1 MDFLTRPKCTLRLG
15 GLLVAASLIIALIAQ
30 YGFELWPCDL
40 CILQR
45 YPAAMAVAIA
55 IIAELIGRPRF
66 MLALFMVACLVTMDI
81 ALYHTGVEQGWWPG
95 PTSCSGDG
103 LSGALLTLE
112 ELKSEI
118 MGAPLIRCDKPAIEV
133 MGITM
138 ASANVIFSLLL
149 AVMAFLGLMK
159 SRTGGEHVEISE

>member
-1 MDFLTRPKCTLRLG
+1 MDFLNRPKSTLRLG
-15 GLLVAASLIIALIAQ
+15 GMLVAASLIMALISQ

-40 CILQR
+40 CIIQR
-45 YPAAMAVAIA
+45 YPAAVAVAIA
-55 IIAELIGRPRF
+55 IMAEFLGRPRF
-66 MLALFMVACLVTMDI
+66 MLALFMLACLVTADI

-103 LSGALLTLE
+103 LSGAVLSLE

-118 MGAPLIRCDKPAIEV
+118 MGAPLIRCDKPAIEI

-138 ASANVIFSLLL
+138 ASANVLFSGLLFM
-149 AVMAFLGLMK
+149 MAFMGLMK
-159 SRTGGEHVEISE
+159 SRNGVENVEING